1 MKRLLVIIICSVLFF
16 AGCKDKN
23 AELETESKV
32 LSNDDLNNL
41 FDKYKEEETDA
52 LPDEFEVAPKKVFVA
67 STVLEGTREAKD
79 YLNLQLIYNTLNY
92 CLKSSEEVQEE
103 IDKNGK
109 LCVELNDLL
118 SMDTEYDALEK
129 QFNQEIDDYGEDFEL
144 QADCNAGGKITVVVY
159 ENHEVRVMVLNEDN
173 KIVTGH
179 AYKDE
184 NNDYIVMDV
193 NYKTEE
199 RKAEHSDLETLDYVY
214 RCMIRTLEETDIQ
227 DEVEVLLGENKTV
240 TVSLDELFDS
250 DFSCDELHEF
260 VSDNLRN
267 EPYLFAKCNIGKEIM
282 VEISDELGIKVFVSD
297 DGDIVKCSYL
307 FDENGNPREMML
319 DDVLE

>member
-1 MKRLLVIIICSVLFF
+1 MIMICSVLLLS
-16 AGCKDKN
+16 GCKDKN

-92 CLKSSEEVQEE
+92 YVKNNEEVQEE

-109 LCVELNDLL
+109 LSVELNDLL

-159 ENHEVRVMVLNEDN
+159 KNLEVRVMVLNEDN

-184 NNDYIVMDV
+184 NDEYIVMDV

-199 RKAEHSDLETLDYVY
+199 RKAEYSDLETLGYVY
-214 RCMIRTLEETDIQ
+214 RCMIRALEASDIQ
-227 DEVEVLLGENKTV
+227 DEVELLLGENKTV

-250 DFSCDELHEF
+250 AFSCDELHEF

-267 EPYLFAKCNIGKEIM
+267 EPYLFAKCNIGKKIM
-282 VEISDELGIKVFVSD
+282 VEFNDDLEVKVYASDGE
-297 DGDIVKCSYL
+297 DIVKCTYL
-307 FDENGNPREMML
+307 YDKYGNVREMML

>member
-1 MKRLLVIIICSVLFF
+1 MKRLIVIIICFVLLL
-16 AGCKDKN
+16 AGCKEKS
-23 AELETESKV
+23 AEQETESKI
-32 LSNDDLNNL
+32 LSNNDLNDL
-41 FDKYKEEETDA
+41 LDKYKEEETDA
-52 LPDEFEVAPKKVFVA
+52 SLDEFEVAPKKVLAA
-67 STVLEGTREAKD
+67 STVLEKAREAKD

-109 LCVELNDLL
+109 LCVELSQLL
-118 SMDTEYDALEK
+118 YGKTDYNQLEDS
-129 QFNQEIDDYGEDFEL
+129 FNKDVSDYVDDFEL
-144 QADCNAGGKITVVVY
+144 NADCNKNGKITVVIY
-159 ENHEVRVMVLNEDN
+159 DNLEVRVMVLNEDN
-173 KIVTGH
+173 KIVTGY

-184 NNDYIVMDV
+184 NDDYIVMDI

-199 RKAEHSDLETLDYVY
+199 RKAEYNDLETLDYVY
-214 RCMIRTLEETDIQ
+214 RCMIRSLEKNDIQ
-227 DEVEVLLGENKTV
+227 DEVEVLLGENETL

-250 DFSCDELHEF
+250 DFGCDELHKF
-260 VSDNLRN
+260 ISDNLRN
-267 EPYLFAKCNIGKEIM
+267 EPYLYAKCNLDKEIM
-282 VEISDELGIKVFVSD
+282 IEISDELGIKVFVSD